1 MNPYDR
7 EPPHPPEAQVLTP
20 VRLAAT
26 AAAALPAVGLGLL
39 CLREGLAEVQ
49 QSSLDCSFHVI
60 LGLALLVLFADVAYV
75 VHSSDSLGWI
85 LLVGVLGFAGTIAAL
100 IAAELG
106 GPAVL
111 LLIVLIAGAWSLGI
125 VRHSLHSRTRQA

>member
-20 VRLAAT
+20 VRIAAT

-39 CLREGLAEVQ
+39 CLREGLAEVRQ
-49 QSSLDCSFHVI
+49 PSLDCSFHII
-60 LGLALLVLFADVAYV
+60 LGLSLLVLFADVAYV

-85 LLVGVLGFAGTIAAL
+85 LLVGVLGFTGAIAAL
-100 IAAELG
+100 VAAELG
-106 GPAVL
+106 GPVML
-111 LLIVLIAGAWSLGI
+111 LLVVLTAGGWSLGI
-125 VRHSLHSRTRQA
+125 VRHSIHARTQQA